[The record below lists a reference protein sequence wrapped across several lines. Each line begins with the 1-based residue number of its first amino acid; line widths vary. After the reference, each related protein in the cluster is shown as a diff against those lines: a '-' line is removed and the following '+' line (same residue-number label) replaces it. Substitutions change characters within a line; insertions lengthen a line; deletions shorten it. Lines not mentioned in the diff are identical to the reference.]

1 MSDCVEGF
9 TVWTTI
15 FVHLSA
21 RMETFM
27 LGITRWH
34 VFKVVAAIL
43 CIAGFTWLGMAYLIP
58 APPSQITIATSP
70 KGEHYHALGTHYQG
84 IAAGSELKVEL
95 RETGGAK
102 ENLRLLND
110 PNSGIQ
116 IGFMQGG
123 ISNSRL
129 APELMSLGR
138 IDHQIFWLFSMGD
151 TLTDLSQLKG
161 KRIGLGAEGSGDRA
175 VCEKILAVA
184 GITYDNTTLQTVD
197 PETVINN
204 LDGGAIDAVFRNFSP
219 ESPVLDALLRD
230 SRYHLMNFTE
240 AEALTRIFPYLV
252 RLVLPRG
259 AIDLQRKLPI
269 SDTALIATTNVL
281 MVRKEVHPAI
291 VDLLA
296 QAMSQAHGTPGL
308 FQKAG
313 EFPTETDPEYPMSQ
327 GARDFY
333 KNGPSFLNWY
343 LPFWMTNYAQRIIAV
358 LVAVIAIV
366 VPVFNYAPKVFLWF
380 IHERVRRLYRRLRIV
395 DRVLLSEPD
404 TSEMKALHA
413 ELESIVRAANIV
425 PMRSSE
431 LFFEL
436 KSHID
441 RTRSNLASAEMRK
454 RTARVA

>member
-1 MSDCVEGF
+1 
-9 TVWTTI
+9 
-15 FVHLSA
+15 
-21 RMETFM
+21 M
-27 LGITRWH
+27 LGFTRWH
-34 VFKVVAAIL
+34 VFKMLAAIL
-43 CIAGFTWLGMAYLIP
+43 CVAGLTWLGMVYLIP

-70 KGEHYHALGTHYQG
+70 QGEHYHILGTRYQG
-84 IAAGSELKVEL
+84 ILSGTDIKVDL
-95 RETGGAK
+95 RLTDGAK

-110 PNSGIQ
+110 ANSGVQ

-129 APELMSLGR
+129 APDLISLGR
-138 IDHQIFWLFSMGD
+138 LDHQIFWLFYPTGE
-151 TLTDLSQLKG
+151 TITDLTQLRG
-161 KRIGLGAEGSGDRA
+161 KRIGLGAEGSGDRT

-184 GITYDNTTLQTVD
+184 GITYDNSTLVTV
-197 PETVINN
+197 PSEHVINN
-204 LDGGAIDAVFRNFSP
+204 LDSGGIDAVFRTFSP
-219 ESPVLDALLRD
+219 DSPILHTLLRGPQY
-230 SRYHLMNFTE
+230 RLMNFSE

-269 SDTALIATTNVL
+269 ADTTLVATTNVL
-281 MVRKEVHPAI
+281 MVRKGVHPAI

-296 QAMSQAHGTPGL
+296 IAISQAHSSPGL
-308 FQKAG
+308 FHKVG

-327 GARDFY
+327 SARDFY

-343 LPFWMTNYAQRIIAV
+343 LPFWMTNYAQRVIAV

-366 VPVFNYAPKVFLWF
+366 VPVFNYVPKLFLWF
-380 IHERVRRLYRRLRIV
+380 IHDRIRRLYRRLRIV
-395 DRVLLSEPD
+395 DNALLAGVGA
-404 TSEMKALHA
+404 SEMKALQA
-413 ELESIVRAANIV
+413 ELEGIVRAANIV

-441 RTRSNLASAEMRK
+441 RTRGNFASAE
-454 RTARVA
+454 ARSRRAKVA

>member
-1 MSDCVEGF
+1 
-9 TVWTTI
+9 
-15 FVHLSA
+15 
-21 RMETFM
+21 M
-27 LGITRWH
+27 LGFTRWH
-34 VFKVVAAIL
+34 VFKMLAAIL
-43 CIAGFTWLGMAYLIP
+43 CVAGLTWLGMVYLIP

-70 KGEHYHALGTHYQG
+70 QGEHYHILGTRYQG
-84 IAAGSELKVEL
+84 ILSGTDIKVEL
-95 RETGGAK
+95 RLTDGAK

-110 PNSGIQ
+110 ANSGIQ

-129 APELMSLGR
+129 APDLISLGR
-138 IDHQIFWLFSMGD
+138 LDHQIFWLFYPTGE
-151 TLTDLSQLKG
+151 TITDLTQLKG
-161 KRIGLGAEGSGDRA
+161 KRIGLGAEGSGDRT

-184 GITYDNTTLQTVD
+184 GITYDNSTLVTV
-197 PETVINN
+197 PSEHVINN
-204 LDGGAIDAVFRNFSP
+204 LDSGGIDAVFRTFSP
-219 ESPVLDALLRD
+219 DSSILHTLLRGPQY
-230 SRYHLMNFTE
+230 RLMNFSE

-269 SDTALIATTNVL
+269 ADTTLVATTNVL

-296 QAMSQAHGTPGL
+296 IAISQAHSSPGL
-308 FQKAG
+308 FHKVG

-333 KNGPSFLNWY
+333 KNGPTFLNWY
-343 LPFWMTNYAQRIIAV
+343 LPFWMTNYAQRVIAV

-366 VPVFNYAPKVFLWF
+366 VPVFNYVPKLFLWF
-380 IHERVRRLYRRLRIV
+380 IHDRIRRLYRRLRIV
-395 DRVLLSEPD
+395 DNALLAGVGA
-404 TSEMKALHA
+404 SEMKVLQA

-441 RTRSNLASAEMRK
+441 RTRGNFASAESRSRRAK
-454 RTARVA
+454 VA

>member
-1 MSDCVEGF
+1 
-9 TVWTTI
+9 
-15 FVHLSA
+15 
-21 RMETFM
+21 M
-27 LGITRWH
+27 LGFTRWH
-34 VFKVVAAIL
+34 VFKMLAAIL
-43 CIAGFTWLGMAYLIP
+43 CVAGLTWLGMVYLIP

-70 KGEHYHALGTHYQG
+70 QGEHYHILGTRYQG
-84 IAAGSELKVEL
+84 ILSGTDIKVDL
-95 RETGGAK
+95 RLTDGAK

-110 PNSGIQ
+110 ANSGVQ

-129 APELMSLGR
+129 APDLISLGR
-138 IDHQIFWLFSMGD
+138 LDHQIFWLFYPTGE
-151 TLTDLSQLKG
+151 TITDLTQLRG
-161 KRIGLGAEGSGDRA
+161 KRIGLGAEGSGDRT

-184 GITYDNTTLQTVD
+184 GITYDNSTLVTV
-197 PETVINN
+197 PSEHVINN
-204 LDGGAIDAVFRNFSP
+204 LDSGGIDAVFRTFSP
-219 ESPVLDALLRD
+219 DSPILHTLLRGPQY
-230 SRYHLMNFTE
+230 RLMNFSE

-269 SDTALIATTNVL
+269 ADTTLVATTNVL

-296 QAMSQAHGTPGL
+296 IAISQAHSSPGL
-308 FQKAG
+308 FHKVG

-343 LPFWMTNYAQRIIAV
+343 LPFWMTNYAQRVIAV

-366 VPVFNYAPKVFLWF
+366 VPVFNYMPKLFLWF
-380 IHERVRRLYRRLRIV
+380 IHDRIRRLYRRLRIV
-395 DRVLLSEPD
+395 DNALLAGVGA
-404 TSEMKALHA
+404 SEMKVLQA

-441 RTRSNLASAEMRK
+441 RTRGNFASAESRSRRAK
-454 RTARVA
+454 VA

>member
-1 MSDCVEGF
+1 
-9 TVWTTI
+9 
-15 FVHLSA
+15 
-21 RMETFM
+21 M
-27 LGITRWH
+27 LGFTRWH
-34 VFKVVAAIL
+34 VFKMLAAIL
-43 CIAGFTWLGMAYLIP
+43 CVAGLTWLGMAYLIP
-58 APPSQITIATSP
+58 APPSHITIATSP
-70 KGEHYHALGTHYQG
+70 QGEHYHILGTRYQG
-84 IAAGSELKVEL
+84 ILSGTDIKVDL
-95 RETGGAK
+95 RLTDGAK

-110 PNSGIQ
+110 ANSGIQ

-129 APELMSLGR
+129 APDLISLGR
-138 IDHQIFWLFSMGD
+138 LDHQIFWLFYPTGE
-151 TLTDLSQLKG
+151 TITDLTQFRG
-161 KRIGLGAEGSGDRA
+161 KRIGLGAEGSGDRT

-184 GITYDNTTLQTVD
+184 GITYDNTTLVTV
-197 PETVINN
+197 PSEHVINN
-204 LDGGAIDAVFRNFSP
+204 LDSGGIDAVFRTFSP
-219 ESPVLDALLRD
+219 DSPILDALLRGPQY
-230 SRYHLMNFTE
+230 RLMNFSE

-259 AIDLQRKLPI
+259 AIDLQRKLPTA
-269 SDTALIATTNVL
+269 DTTLVATTNVL
-281 MVRKEVHPAI
+281 MVRKGVHPAI

-296 QAMSQAHGTPGL
+296 IAISQAHSSPGL
-308 FQKAG
+308 FHKVG

-343 LPFWMTNYAQRIIAV
+343 LPFWMTNYAQRVIAV

-366 VPVFNYAPKVFLWF
+366 VPVFNYVPKLFLLF
-380 IHERVRRLYRRLRIV
+380 IHDRVRRLYRRLRIV
-395 DRVLLSEPD
+395 DNALLAGVGA
-404 TSEMKALHA
+404 SEMKALQT

-441 RTRSNLASAEMRK
+441 RTRGNFASAE
-454 RTARVA
+454 ARSRRAKVA

>member
-1 MSDCVEGF
+1 
-9 TVWTTI
+9 
-15 FVHLSA
+15 
-21 RMETFM
+21 M
-27 LGITRWH
+27 LGFTRWH
-34 VFKVVAAIL
+34 VFKMLAAIL
-43 CIAGFTWLGMAYLIP
+43 CVAGLTWLGMVYLIP

-70 KGEHYHALGTHYQG
+70 EGEHYHILGTRYQG
-84 IAAGSELKVEL
+84 ILSGTDIKVDL
-95 RETGGAK
+95 RLTDGAK

-110 PNSGIQ
+110 ANSGVQ

-129 APELMSLGR
+129 APDLISLGR
-138 IDHQIFWLFSMGD
+138 LDHQIFWLFYPTGE
-151 TLTDLSQLKG
+151 TITDLTQLRG
-161 KRIGLGAEGSGDRA
+161 KRIGLGAEGSGDRT

-184 GITYDNTTLQTVD
+184 GITYDNSTLVTV
-197 PETVINN
+197 PSEHVINN
-204 LDGGAIDAVFRNFSP
+204 LDSGGIDAVFRTFSP
-219 ESPVLDALLRD
+219 DSPILHTLLRGPQY
-230 SRYHLMNFTE
+230 RLMNFSE

-269 SDTALIATTNVL
+269 ADTTLVATTNVL
-281 MVRKEVHPAI
+281 MVRKGVHPAI

-296 QAMSQAHGTPGL
+296 IAISQAHSSPGL
-308 FQKAG
+308 FHKVG
-313 EFPTETDPEYPMSQ
+313 EFPTETDPEYLMSQ

-343 LPFWMTNYAQRIIAV
+343 LPFWMTNYAQRVIAV

-366 VPVFNYAPKVFLWF
+366 VPVFNYVPKLFLWF
-380 IHERVRRLYRRLRIV
+380 IHDRIRRLYRRLRIV
-395 DRVLLSEPD
+395 DNALLAGVGA
-404 TSEMKALHA
+404 SEMKALQA

-441 RTRSNLASAEMRK
+441 RTRGNFASAESRSRRAK
-454 RTARVA
+454 VA

>member
-1 MSDCVEGF
+1 MSV
-9 TVWTTI
+9 
-15 FVHLSA
+15 
-21 RMETFM
+21 

-34 VFKVVAAIL
+34 LIRLSAAIL
-43 CIAGFTWLGMAYLIP
+43 CVAGLVWLGMAYLIP
-58 APPSQITIATSP
+58 APPSQIELATSP
-70 KGEHYHALGTHYQG
+70 IGEHYHNLGTRYQG
-84 IAAGSELKVEL
+84 LLAAADMKVEL
-95 RETGGAK
+95 RATNGAK
-102 ENLRLLND
+102 ENLALLND

-116 IGFMQGG
+116 LAFMQGG
-123 ISNSRL
+123 ISNGIL
-129 APELMSLGR
+129 APDLMSLGR
-138 IDHQIFWLFSMGD
+138 IDHQIFWLFYPAGE
-151 TLTDLSQLKG
+151 TLTDLAQLRG

-184 GITYDNTTLQTVD
+184 GITYDNATLVTVA
-197 PETVINN
+197 PENVINN

-219 ESPVLDALLRD
+219 ESPVLDALLRGPQY
-230 SRYHLMNFTE
+230 RLMNFSE

-259 AIDLQRKLPI
+259 AIDLQRKLPTA
-269 SDTALIATTNVL
+269 DTTLVATTNVL
-281 MVRKEVHPAI
+281 MVRKGVHPAI

-296 QAMSQAHGTPGL
+296 IAISQAHSSPGL
-308 FQKAG
+308 FHKVG

-343 LPFWMTNYAQRIIAV
+343 LPFWMTHYAQRVIAV

-366 VPVFNYAPKVFLWF
+366 VPIFNYVPKLFLWF
-380 IHERVRRLYRRLRIV
+380 IHDRVRRLYRRLRIV
-395 DRVLLSEPD
+395 DNALLAGVGA
-404 TSEMKALHA
+404 SEMKALQA
-413 ELESIVRAANIV
+413 ELEGIVRAANIV

-441 RTRSNLASAEMRK
+441 RTRGNFASAE
-454 RTARVA
+454 ARSRRAKVA

>member
-1 MSDCVEGF
+1 
-9 TVWTTI
+9 
-15 FVHLSA
+15 
-21 RMETFM
+21 M

-43 CIAGFTWLGMAYLIP
+43 CIAGLTWLGMAYLIP

-70 KGEHYHALGTHYQG
+70 EGEHYHVLGTRYKG
-84 IAAGSELKVEL
+84 ILAETEIKVEL
-95 RETGGAK
+95 RPTDGAR

-123 ISNSRL
+123 VSNSRL

-184 GITYDNTTLQTVD
+184 GITYDNTTLVTVT
-197 PETVINN
+197 PETVLNN
-204 LDGGAIDAVFRNFSP
+204 LDVGAIDAVFRNFSP
-219 ESPVLDALLRD
+219 ESPVLDTLLRD

-252 RLVLPRG
+252 RLALPRG
-259 AIDLQRKLPI
+259 AVDLQRKLPTT
-269 SDTALIATTNVL
+269 DTALVATTNVL
-281 MVRKEVHPAI
+281 LVRKGVHPAI
-291 VDLLA
+291 VDVLA
-296 QAMSQAHGTPGL
+296 LAISQAHGTPGL
-308 FQKAG
+308 FQKVG

-343 LPFWMTNYAQRIIAV
+343 LPFWMTNYAQRVIAV

-366 VPVFNYAPKVFLWF
+366 VPIFNYVPKLFLWF
-380 IHERVRRLYRRLRIV
+380 IHDRVRRLYRRLRIV
-395 DRVLLSEPD
+395 DNALLSAPNAFEI
-404 TSEMKALHA
+404 KALQT
-413 ELESIVRAANIV
+413 ELESIIRAANIV

-441 RTRSNLASAEMRK
+441 HTRSNLASAEARS
-454 RTARVA
+454 RIARVA

>member
-1 MSDCVEGF
+1 
-9 TVWTTI
+9 
-15 FVHLSA
+15 
-21 RMETFM
+21 M
-27 LGITRWH
+27 LGFTRWH
-34 VFKVVAAIL
+34 VFKMLAAIL
-43 CIAGFTWLGMAYLIP
+43 CVAGLTWLGMVYLIP

-70 KGEHYHALGTHYQG
+70 QGEHYHILGTRYQG
-84 IAAGSELKVEL
+84 ILSGTDIKVDL
-95 RETGGAK
+95 RLTDGAK

-110 PNSGIQ
+110 ANSGIQ

-129 APELMSLGR
+129 APDLISLGR
-138 IDHQIFWLFSMGD
+138 LDHQIFWLFYPTGE
-151 TLTDLSQLKG
+151 TITDLTQLKG
-161 KRIGLGAEGSGDRA
+161 KRIGLGAEGSGDRT

-184 GITYDNTTLQTVD
+184 GITYDNSTLVTV
-197 PETVINN
+197 PSEHVINN
-204 LDGGAIDAVFRNFSP
+204 LDSGGIDAVFRTFSP
-219 ESPVLDALLRD
+219 DSPILHTLLRGPQY
-230 SRYHLMNFTE
+230 RLMNFSE

-259 AIDLQRKLPI
+259 AIDLQKKLPI
-269 SDTALIATTNVL
+269 ADTTLVATTNVL

-296 QAMSQAHGTPGL
+296 IAISQAHSSPGL
-308 FQKAG
+308 FHKVG

-333 KNGPSFLNWY
+333 KNGPTFLNWY
-343 LPFWMTNYAQRIIAV
+343 LPFWMTNYAQRVIAV

-366 VPVFNYAPKVFLWF
+366 VPVFNYVPKLFLWF
-380 IHERVRRLYRRLRIV
+380 IHDRIRRLYRRLRIV
-395 DRVLLSEPD
+395 DNALLAGVGA
-404 TSEMKALHA
+404 SEMKVLQA

-441 RTRSNLASAEMRK
+441 RTRGNFASAESRSRRAK
-454 RTARVA
+454 VA